1 MTDNPRSS
9 SNTTARVFFAE
20 DNPDHAYLIRRCLEP
35 LGFDLHHAS
44 DGETALELL
53 RGWHGSNPNF
63 VLLDLNLPRMSGLEV
78 LVQLRATPQLKS
90 IPVVV
95 FSTSRLNSDV
105 AKAYENGA
113 NSFVVKPAKF
123 GDFRELL
130 LEVASYWTKINNVVE
145 GV

>member
-1 MTDNPRSS
+1 MTDTPRTSS
-9 SNTTARVFFAE
+9 HTTRVFFAE

-35 LGFDLHHAS
+35 LGLDLHHAS
-44 DGETALELL
+44 DGETALEQL
-53 RGWHGSNPNF
+53 RHWRGSKPNF

-78 LVQLRATPQLKS
+78 LSAIRANPHLRS

-95 FSTSRLNSDV
+95 FSTSRLDSDV
-105 AKAYENGA
+105 ARAYECGA

-130 LEVASYWTKINNVVE
+130 LEVANYWIKINNVVE

>member
-1 MTDNPRSS
+1 MTDSPRTP
-9 SNTTARVFFAE
+9 SNTTRVFFAE

-35 LGFDLHHAS
+35 LGLDLHHAS
-44 DGETALELL
+44 DGENALEQLQHW
-53 RGWHGSNPNF
+53 RGSKPDF

-78 LVQLRATPQLKS
+78 LTQLRASPQLKS
-90 IPVVV
+90 VPVVV

-105 AKAYENGA
+105 AKAYECGA
-113 NSFVVKPAKF
+113 NSFIVKPAKF

-130 LEVASYWTKINNVVE
+130 LEVANYWIKINNVVE

>member
-1 MTDNPRSS
+1 MTDNPRSV
-9 SNTTARVFFAE
+9 SNTTRVFFAE

-53 RGWHGSNPNF
+53 RHWRGNKPNF

-78 LVQLRATPQLKS
+78 LSALRASPQLKS
-90 IPVVV
+90 IPVIV

-105 AKAYENGA
+105 ARAYDCGA

-130 LEVASYWTKINNVVE
+130 LEVANYWTKINNVVE
-145 GV
+145 GI

>member
-1 MTDNPRSS
+1 MTETPRIS

-20 DNPDHAYLIRRCLEP
+20 DNPDHAYLIKRCLEP

-44 DGETALELL
+44 DGETALEQLQSWL
-53 RGWHGSNPNF
+53 GSKPNF
-63 VLLDLNLPRMSGLEV
+63 VLLDLNLPRMNGLDV
-78 LVQLRATPQLKS
+78 LRELRASPQLRS
-90 IPVVV
+90 VPVVV

-105 AKAYENGA
+105 ARAYENGA

-130 LEVASYWTKINNVVE
+130 LEVANYWTKINNVVE
-145 GV
+145 GS

>member
-1 MTDNPRSS
+1 MTDTPRSVN
-9 SNTTARVFFAE
+9 NTTRVFFAE

-35 LGFDLHHAS
+35 LGLDLHHAS
-44 DGETALELL
+44 DGESALEQL
-53 RGWHGSNPNF
+53 RHWRGSKPNF

-78 LVQLRATPQLKS
+78 LSALRANPQLKS
-90 IPVVV
+90 VPVVV

-105 AKAYENGA
+105 ARAYENGA

-130 LEVASYWTKINNVVE
+130 IEVANYWIKINNVVE
-145 GV
+145 GI

>member
-1 MTDNPRSS
+1 MTDTPRTSS
-9 SNTTARVFFAE
+9 HTTRVFFAE

-35 LGFDLHHAS
+35 LGLDLHHAS
-44 DGETALELL
+44 DGETDLELL
-53 RGWHGSNPNF
+53 RHWRGSKPDF

-78 LVQLRATPQLKS
+78 LSAIRANPQLRS

-95 FSTSRLNSDV
+95 FSTSRLDSDV
-105 AKAYENGA
+105 ARAYECGA

-130 LEVASYWTKINNVVE
+130 LEVANYWIKINNVVE
-145 GV
+145 GI